1 MDTQSK
7 ILEIQRNI
15 KRYYQYSQA
24 LHHFTNLIAQTT
36 NAKDKIAYYICLDG
50 FATRLSNYCLSLYE
64 EIIAENIAFH
74 KGNSNKIYIRGCLE
88 SCLIISILISRP
100 NLTVNFMN
108 NLTYDVV
115 RINNV
120 YKNSSSLRFNLYKEF
135 FNVVLE
141 GKPQKRFGWLPRFKG
156 KKALNMSDLLNYIN
170 IESESKKQYYEML
183 IKSSDNFSH
192 PSFYIPRTVLSNNF
206 DRNILDI
213 EVITNE
219 NGIINECIHIID
231 NFLRNFFETN
241 TNLRIADILAH
252 IVDGNINSSCK
263 PLTFLQTNDY
273 ILGVDDTSISSIDVA
288 NFFMKRIDIDRKLK
302 MRSTTYPP
310 QISNISNY
318 LSNLGHTILKT
329 KDSYYHKNLGLL
341 LLDAQYRVDDLFKAY
356 YDFDLLSF
364 YTQVR
369 YLIEGIVTIN
379 VLTNEDNERNK
390 VYYIHQHIKGYQA
403 RTTIKNFLSA
413 ETNTKTSTLN
423 KVFEDETTKY
433 HQSIDY
439 IVDYYKKIFSK
450 DVDKNNIV
458 RLNGWALYL
467 NGLDNEYILNLPS
480 LLNFS
485 VNSLTSG
492 INNELQQYGMNIAI
506 TDYVLGLYEESC
518 AYSHVTPYA
527 WVNNIKLYKNRNSFK
542 EQFLII
548 LIIFL
553 ELFREIDEKL
563 KTDTKTKEIDEI
575 NKILDDLHENYENM
589 IIPFINDFIAQ
600 RKK

>member
-1 MDTQSK
+1 MEMNSK

-36 NAKDKIAYYICLDG
+36 NAKDKISYYICLDG

-64 EIIAENIAFH
+64 EITNENIAFH

-100 NLTVNFMN
+100 NLVVNFMS

-120 YKNSSSLRFNLYKEF
+120 YKNSSSLRFDLYKEF
-135 FNVVLE
+135 FNVMLE
-141 GKPQKRFGWLPRFKG
+141 GKPQKRFGWLPRYKG

-170 IESESKKQYYEML
+170 IEDERKKQYYEML

-192 PSFYIPRTVLSNNF
+192 PSFYIPRTVLTNDFN
-206 DRNILDI
+206 RNILDI
-213 EVITNE
+213 EIITNE

-231 NFLRNFFETN
+231 NFLRNFFETSSN
-241 TNLRIADILAH
+241 IRIADILTH
-252 IVDGNINSSCK
+252 IINSDTSTSCK
-263 PLTFLQTNDY
+263 TLTFLQTNDY
-273 ILGVDDTSISSIDVA
+273 ILGVEDNSISSLDVA

-302 MRSTTYPP
+302 MRNNTYPT
-310 QISNISNY
+310 QISNISKN
-318 LSNLGHTILKT
+318 LSSLAHTILKT
-329 KDSYYHKNLGLL
+329 PNSYYHKNLSLL

-369 YLIEGIVTIN
+369 YLIEAVVTIN
-379 VLTNEDNERNK
+379 ILTNEDNERNK

-403 RTTIKNFLSA
+403 ITTIKNFLSTQ
-413 ETNTKTSTLN
+413 TNTKITTIN
-423 KVFEDETTKY
+423 KIFEDETTKY
-433 HQSIDY
+433 NQSIEY
-439 IVDYYKKIFSK
+439 IINYYKNIFNK
-450 DVDKNNIV
+450 EIDRNNVI

-485 VNSLTSG
+485 VNGLTSG
-492 INNELQQYGMNIAI
+492 MNDELQQYGINIAI

-563 KTDTKTKEIDEI
+563 KNDYQPVEKEKI
-575 NKILDDLHENYENM
+575 NIILDELHKNYENI
-589 IIPFINDFIAQ
+589 IIPFVNDFIAQ

>member
-1 MDTQSK
+1 MKMNSK

-36 NAKDKIAYYICLDG
+36 NAKDKISYYICLDG

-64 EIIAENIAFH
+64 EITNENIAFH

-100 NLTVNFMN
+100 NLVVNFMS

-120 YKNSSSLRFNLYKEF
+120 YKNSSSLRFDLYKEF
-135 FNVVLE
+135 FNVMLE
-141 GKPQKRFGWLPRFKG
+141 GKPQKRFGWLPRYKG

-170 IESESKKQYYEML
+170 IEDERKKQYYEML

-192 PSFYIPRTVLSNNF
+192 PSFYIPRTVLTNDFN
-206 DRNILDI
+206 RNILDI
-213 EVITNE
+213 EIITNE

-231 NFLRNFFETN
+231 NFLRNFFETSSN
-241 TNLRIADILAH
+241 IRIADILTH
-252 IVDGNINSSCK
+252 IINSDTSTSCK
-263 PLTFLQTNDY
+263 TLTFLQTNDY
-273 ILGVDDTSISSIDVA
+273 ILGVEDNSISSLDVA

-302 MRSTTYPP
+302 MRNNTYPT
-310 QISNISNY
+310 QISNISKN
-318 LSNLGHTILKT
+318 LSSLAHTILKT
-329 KDSYYHKNLGLL
+329 PNSYYHKNLSLL

-369 YLIEGIVTIN
+369 YLIEAVVTIN
-379 VLTNEDNERNK
+379 ILTNEDNERNK

-403 RTTIKNFLSA
+403 RTTIKNFLSTQ
-413 ETNTKTSTLN
+413 TNTKITTIN
-423 KVFEDETTKY
+423 KIFEDETTKY
-433 HQSIDY
+433 NQSIEY
-439 IVDYYKKIFSK
+439 IINYYKNIFNK
-450 DVDKNNIV
+450 EIDRNNVI

-485 VNSLTSG
+485 VNGLTSG
-492 INNELQQYGMNIAI
+492 MNDELQQYGINIAI

-563 KTDTKTKEIDEI
+563 KNDYQTVEKEKI
-575 NKILDDLHENYENM
+575 NIILDELHKNYENI
-589 IIPFINDFIAQ
+589 IIPFVNDFIAQ

>member
-1 MDTQSK
+1 MEMNSK

-36 NAKDKIAYYICLDG
+36 NAKDKISYYICLDG

-64 EIIAENIAFH
+64 EITNENIAFH

-100 NLTVNFMN
+100 NLVVNFMS

-120 YKNSSSLRFNLYKEF
+120 YKNSSSLRFDLYKEF
-135 FNVVLE
+135 FNVMLE
-141 GKPQKRFGWLPRFKG
+141 GKPQKRFGWLPRYKG

-170 IESESKKQYYEML
+170 IEDERKKQYYEML

-192 PSFYIPRTVLSNNF
+192 PSFYIPRTVLTNDFN
-206 DRNILDI
+206 RNILDI
-213 EVITNE
+213 EIITNE

-231 NFLRNFFETN
+231 NFLRNFFETSSN
-241 TNLRIADILAH
+241 IRIADILTH
-252 IVDGNINSSCK
+252 IINSDTSTSCK
-263 PLTFLQTNDY
+263 TLTFLQTNDY
-273 ILGVDDTSISSIDVA
+273 ILGVEDNSISSLDVA

-302 MRSTTYPP
+302 MRNNTYPT
-310 QISNISNY
+310 QISNISKN
-318 LSNLGHTILKT
+318 LSSLAHTILKT
-329 KDSYYHKNLGLL
+329 PNSYYHKNLSLL

-369 YLIEGIVTIN
+369 YLIEAVVTIN
-379 VLTNEDNERNK
+379 ILTNEDNERNK

-403 RTTIKNFLSA
+403 ITTIKNFLSTQ
-413 ETNTKTSTLN
+413 TNTKITTIN
-423 KVFEDETTKY
+423 KIFEDETTKY
-433 HQSIDY
+433 NQSIEY
-439 IVDYYKKIFSK
+439 IINYYKNIFNK
-450 DVDKNNIV
+450 EIDRNNVI

-485 VNSLTSG
+485 VNGLTSG
-492 INNELQQYGMNIAI
+492 MNDELQQYGINIAI

-563 KTDTKTKEIDEI
+563 KNDYQTVEKEKI
-575 NKILDDLHENYENM
+575 NIILDELHKNYENI
-589 IIPFINDFIAQ
+589 IIPFVNDFIAQ